1 MANNRSGITVSEAL
15 ELDCMKKSIVLA
27 GRFGVSNIISN
38 VNVMA
43 DPDVMKWVEGGE
55 MLLTTGYAL
64 NKVSKKEQID
74 LIRQAKKASLAAI
87 GIKVKPYLQSLPK
100 EILEIADS
108 NNIPIIEIDKN
119 ISISEIT
126 TPILKEIFDRQSLL
140 LQKIENIYEQFMEA
154 MLKSTDI
161 EGLIRLTSKNIR
173 NPIILK
179 LEFPKKY
186 IQEYSTI
193 DDYTELTIEKS
204 LKSFYTDRHI
214 KKEKKIH
221 QTKEFIKEK
230 LVDRVVIP
238 IIANDRVYGH
248 IFVWGI
254 NYPIAGYEMSVMEI
268 ASTTIALEVLK
279 NLSVKEVENRYKSE
293 FLEDLISEDEK
304 RNKKS
309 IERIS
314 FFNLK
319 EDDCYFCIMIRLI
332 RKNKSE
338 NINENVMKI
347 QEVIAKITEKLEE
360 FALEKDINIIVGN
373 KMDQIPILVSFN
385 KDNEEYEKKRFVKI
399 LPQFEENMKQIKD
412 VQVKIGIGR
421 IYSGIKNFKKSYLDS
436 IFAIDT
442 GKIIDGRDL
451 TIFSKLGI
459 YQLLTQECLENELG
473 RFYENTLK
481 PLADY
486 DELKSTE
493 LVRTLDAYFE
503 NNGNLKKMSDELFT
517 HYNTVLYRV
526 QRIEEIT
533 GMSLDNASERLNL
546 NVALK
551 IKKLLNI

>member
-1 MANNRSGITVSEAL
+1 MAANRNGITVQEAL
-15 ELDCMKKSIVLA
+15 DMEFMQKSKILA
-27 GRFGVSNIISN
+27 GESGLSNVISN

-43 DPDVMKWVEGGE
+43 DPDVMKWVDGGE
-55 MLLTTGYAL
+55 LLLTTGYAL
-64 NKVSKKEQID
+64 NKVSEEEQKE
-74 LIRQAKKASLAAI
+74 LISQAKEVSLAAI
-87 GIKVKPYLQSLPK
+87 GIKVKPYLDKLPQT
-100 EILEIADS
+100 IIDMADES
-108 NNIPIIEIDKN
+108 GLPIIEIDKN

-126 TPILKEIFDRQSLL
+126 TPILKEIFDRQALL

-161 EGLIRLTSKNIR
+161 EGLIRLASKNIR

-179 LEFPKKY
+179 LDFPKKFVK
-186 IQEYSTI
+186 EYDTA
-193 DDYTELTIEKS
+193 DEYTELTIEKS
-204 LKSFYTDRHI
+204 MNAFYADRYI
-214 KKEKKIH
+214 RKEKKIH

-238 IIANDRVYGH
+238 IIANENVYGH

-309 IERIS
+309 IDRIN

-319 EDDCYFCIMIRLI
+319 EDDCYFCLTAKL
-332 RKNKSE
+332 KNNIGSG
-338 NINENVMKI
+338 NINENVIAM
-347 QEVIAKITEKLEE
+347 QQNIAKITEKLEE
-360 FALEKDINIIVGN
+360 IALDKDITSIIGN
-373 KMDQIPILVSFN
+373 KMDQVPILVSFN
-385 KDNEEYEKKRFVKI
+385 KDNYEYEKKRLADL
-399 LPQFEENMKQIKD
+399 LPD
-412 VQVKIGIGR
+412 VERALDSIEGVDVKIGVGR
-421 IYSGIKNFKKSYLDS
+421 IYEGISNFRKSYLDS

-442 GKIIDGRDL
+442 GKILKDDRV
-451 TIFSKLGI
+451 TIFSRLGI
-459 YQLLTQECLENELG
+459 YQLLSQDCLENELE
-473 RFYENTLK
+473 RFYNNTLK
-481 PLADY
+481 PLVDY
-486 DELKSTE
+486 DNTKSTE
-493 LVRTLDAYFE
+493 LTRTLEAYFD

-533 GMSLDNASERLNL
+533 GMSLDNASERLDL
-546 NVALK
+546 SVALK
-551 IKKLLNI
+551 IKKLLDK